1 MENQYIRKSFN
12 GLTEEVYEWEQL
24 NWAPFVKEEYRKA
37 EAERE
42 LASSYMHAA
51 EMLYVIM
58 FNENNPG
65 IHLKVIRTNQ
75 LCIPMLFLC
84 RHAIEL
90 TLKMV
95 IESITK
101 EIEEGHE
108 LDKLWNK
115 YKTVTRIKKRKYDE
129 LIKTFVEIDKDGMQ
143 LRYAKD
149 LDGKEYKPTPTFVK
163 ADLIIKDTKGL
174 YEFLLGL
181 IKQPNIPY
189 ITIKKSGEK
198 VAKVSKMEN
207 KG

>member
-51 EMLYVIM
+51 EMLYAIM

-65 IHLKVIRTNQ
+65 IHLKVIRANQ

-129 LIKTFVEIDKDGMQ
+129 LIKPFVEIDKDGMQ

-181 IKQPNIPY
+181 IK
-189 ITIKKSGEK
+189 
-198 VAKVSKMEN
+198 
-207 KG
+207 

>member
-1 MENQYIRKSFN
+1 MR
-12 GLTEEVYEWEQL
+12 
-24 NWAPFVKEEYRKA
+24 R
-37 EAERE
+37 
-42 LASSYMHAA
+42 
-51 EMLYVIM
+51 
-58 FNENNPG
+58 
-65 IHLKVIRTNQ
+65 
-75 LCIPMLFLC
+75 C
-84 RHAIEL
+84 EL

-181 IKQPNIPY
+181 IK
-189 ITIKKSGEK
+189 
-198 VAKVSKMEN
+198 
-207 KG
+207 